1 MLYFFVFHHSSSVSS
16 NQQVMGCPSYL
27 AQDNQL
33 IVSCLRQMSVVT
45 NKKTS
50 TIHALADYAD
60 GRGRGWR
67 RCELHDV

>member
-16 NQQVMGCPSYL
+16 NQQVMGCPSL

-33 IVSCLRQMSVVT
+33 IVSCLRRMSVVT

-50 TIHALADYAD
+50 TLHALADYAD